1 MEDKD
6 QLIKDIFNLQ
16 EKSTNLFLSY
26 RVEDWMKVDL
36 TIDQLK
42 SLIFIYSQ
50 GKISFKDLAKALG
63 ISCSNITGLADRL
76 IQNGLLIRNQNPKD
90 RRIQYLMLTEKGR
103 KTIDNIKQ
111 KTNQE
116 LIRLLSTLNIEE
128 LAALEKGLS
137 ALIKSAENDVSFR
150 HIAANIDKGNLVIAK
165 K

>member
-116 LIRLLSTLNIEE
+116 LIRLLSTLNIE
-128 LAALEKGLS
+128 
-137 ALIKSAENDVSFR
+137 
-150 HIAANIDKGNLVIAK
+150 
-165 K
+165 